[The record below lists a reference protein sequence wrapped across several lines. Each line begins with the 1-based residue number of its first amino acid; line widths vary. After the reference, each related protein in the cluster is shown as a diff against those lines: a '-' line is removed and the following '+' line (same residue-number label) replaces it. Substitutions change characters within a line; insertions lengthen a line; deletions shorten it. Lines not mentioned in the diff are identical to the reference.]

1 MDDSVN
7 PVATH
12 HLPSFI
18 TAPGQTDVL
27 MIVTIILLAVGVLM
41 FGVLFFWLHALPER
55 VAHKSQKVQFEIVA
69 VLALISLFTHMHIF
83 WIVGLVL
90 AFIDI
95 PDFGAMMGRIA
106 RSLETMAGI
115 KPETGIEGPRE
126 AIAGAKRTDET
137 EAASGIQERAGNG
150 DGKRVSA
157 VRAEGVP
164 APEPA
169 RGVRHG

>member
-1 MDDSVN
+1 MAESVN

-41 FGVLFFWLHALPER
+41 FGILFFWLHALPER
-55 VAHKSQKVQFEIVA
+55 VAHKSQKIQFEIVA

-83 WIVGLVL
+83 WIVGLIL

-115 KPETGIEGPRE
+115 KPQTAIEGSPE
-126 AIAGAKRTDET
+126 AVAKRTDET
-137 EAASGIQERAGNG
+137 EAASGISERAGNG
-150 DGKRVSA
+150 DGKRVA
-157 VRAEGVP
+157 AIRAEGMP